1 MRRRRDEKCHGKGR
15 PGCGLPPGIR
25 RPSRQGKKTRLQTR
39 RESKELSCEQNGSF
53 ARFRG
58 TDGKASERRHRDGGQ
73 RRRYPACSGRTA
85 RDPLFPGA
93 AMYHHLSSPRWRYK
107 AAHSRGIFH
116 RTAGAGKRQ
125 HKAMQRKGGERVNKM
140 KITIEIGGTKREV
153 YCFQREEDFL
163 TVLSVR
169 KCTGYSPLTYRC
181 TLATVLHLWWQGML
195 EKIGISDR

>member
-1 MRRRRDEKCHGKGR
+1 MPRKGR

-58 TDGKASERRHRDGGQ
+58 TDGRASERRHRDGGQ

-93 AMYHHLSSPRWRYK
+93 AMYRHLSSPRWRYK

-116 RTAGAGKRQ
+116 RTAGAGKAQ
-125 HKAMQRKGGERVNKM
+125 HKAMQRAAPNGAERGGERVNKM
-140 KITIEIGGTKREV
+140 KITIEIGGAKREV
-153 YCFQREEDFL
+153 YCLGRGEDFL

-169 KCTGYSPLTYRC
+169 KCRGYFPLVYRC

>member
-1 MRRRRDEKCHGKGR
+1 MKITKHLTRQCNE
-15 PGCGLPPGIR
+15 PPLEG
-25 RPSRQGKKTRLQTR
+25 
-39 RESKELSCEQNGSF
+39 
-53 ARFRG
+53 A
-58 TDGKASERRHRDGGQ
+58 ER
-73 RRRYPACSGRTA
+73 
-85 RDPLFPGA
+85 
-93 AMYHHLSSPRWRYK
+93 
-107 AAHSRGIFH
+107 
-116 RTAGAGKRQ
+116 
-125 HKAMQRKGGERVNKM
+125 GGERVNKM

>member
-53 ARFRG
+53 SQSRG

-125 HKAMQRKGGERVNKM
+125 HKAMQRKGGGERM
-140 KITIEIGGTKREV
+140 LSYKINPKAANLIAEALDADERTERFLRQMIPSIGLQGKVADEDYEALHKAMQRAAPRGGREG
-153 YCFQREEDFL
+153 R
-163 TVLSVR
+163 
-169 KCTGYSPLTYRC
+169 
-181 TLATVLHLWWQGML
+181 
-195 EKIGISDR
+195 

>member
-1 MRRRRDEKCHGKGR
+1 MHHKSGAVLRKEQSNATEGR
-15 PGCGLPPGIR
+15 
-25 RPSRQGKKTRLQTR
+25 
-39 RESKELSCEQNGSF
+39 
-53 ARFRG
+53 
-58 TDGKASERRHRDGGQ
+58 
-73 RRRYPACSGRTA
+73 
-85 RDPLFPGA
+85 
-93 AMYHHLSSPRWRYK
+93 
-107 AAHSRGIFH
+107 
-116 RTAGAGKRQ
+116 
-125 HKAMQRKGGERVNKM
+125 GERVNKM

>member
-1 MRRRRDEKCHGKGR
+1 MQRKGGERCSEK
-15 PGCGLPPGIR
+15 
-25 RPSRQGKKTRLQTR
+25 S
-39 RESKELSCEQNGSF
+39 
-53 ARFRG
+53 
-58 TDGKASERRHRDGGQ
+58 
-73 RRRYPACSGRTA
+73 
-85 RDPLFPGA
+85 
-93 AMYHHLSSPRWRYK
+93 
-107 AAHSRGIFH
+107 
-116 RTAGAGKRQ
+116 
-125 HKAMQRKGGERVNKM
+125 KAMQRKGGERVNKM

>member
-1 MRRRRDEKCHGKGR
+1 MNH
-15 PGCGLPPGIR
+15 L
-25 RPSRQGKKTRLQTR
+25 
-39 RESKELSCEQNGSF
+39 
-53 ARFRG
+53 
-58 TDGKASERRHRDGGQ
+58 
-73 RRRYPACSGRTA
+73 
-85 RDPLFPGA
+85 LFNH
-93 AMYHHLSSPRWRYK
+93 Y
-107 AAHSRGIFH
+107 
-116 RTAGAGKRQ
+116 T
-125 HKAMQRKGGERVNKM
+125 RKGGESATQSNATGGRGERVNKM

>member
-1 MRRRRDEKCHGKGR
+1 MATQSDATSRPERHDEKCHGKGR

-39 RESKELSCEQNGSF
+39 QGSKEPFCEQNGSF

-125 HKAMQRKGGERVNKM
+125 
-140 KITIEIGGTKREV
+140 EIGGNANEGTERS
-153 YCFQREEDFL
+153 Y
-163 TVLSVR
+163 
-169 KCTGYSPLTYRC
+169 
-181 TLATVLHLWWQGML
+181 
-195 EKIGISDR
+195 I